1 LTPSEKYVSEIGFQT
16 FLSFWSFPSP
26 RAKKGKE
33 LCDLLVVCGND
44 IIIFSVKDII
54 AKKTGNEEVDY
65 KRWYRKAVE
74 ESIHQIN
81 GAERY
86 LRDNDSLIL
95 NDAVTQINLPP
106 KENRNYYR
114 IAVAFGKGEEYPL
127 IEKEDDTQKY
137 VHIYDEEAF
146 AFVLHE
152 LDTITDFVNF
162 LRAKEKIT
170 ETCAVIHPGEK
181 HLLAFYLLQGRE
193 FPEHEGIL
201 SLDDDLWEGML
212 QDQRYLEWKTL
223 TENSYVWDNLIKTLL
238 NDHFDNTLINS
249 ISREHLEIVVRLMA
263 KENRFERSR
272 LSNAFI
278 EFIGV
283 KEKPQL
289 ASRIFQSLTDDSVV
303 YVFVLGDVEK
313 RKERIQELQIRTF
326 IAKSLYPHKSKFI
339 GIATEPY
346 SKKGYSLDLHY
357 LNLPEWKEEWKIKA
371 LEFIDTLGYFKNMKE
386 TIIKGSE

>member
-1 LTPSEKYVSEIGFQT
+1 M
-16 FLSFWSFPSP
+16 
-26 RAKKGKE
+26 
-33 LCDLLVVCGND
+33 D
-44 IIIFSVKDII
+44 
-54 AKKTGNEEVDY
+54 
-65 KRWYRKAVE
+65 

-81 GAERY
+81 GAERF
-86 LRDNDSLIL
+86 LNNNDSFLL
-95 NDAVTQINLPP
+95 SDAVTQISLPP
-106 KENRNYYR
+106 KKNRNYYR
-114 IAVAFGKGEEYPL
+114 IAVAFGKDEEYPL
-127 IEKEDDTQKY
+127 IEHADATQKY

-146 AFVLHE
+146 AHVLRE

-162 LRAKEKIT
+162 LKAKEKVT

-181 HLLAFYLLQGRE
+181 HLLAFYLLQGRQ
-193 FPEHEGIL
+193 FPEQADFL

-223 TENSYVWDNLIKTLL
+223 IADSYVWDNLIKTLL
-238 NDHFDNTLINS
+238 RDHLDNTLINP

-272 LSNAFI
+272 LANAFI

-283 KEKPQL
+283 HEKPKL
-289 ASRIFQSLTDDSVV
+289 SSRIVQSLVDESAV
-303 YVFVLGDVEK
+303 YVFVLGDFEK

-346 SKKGYSLDLHY
+346 STKGHSLDLHY
-357 LNLPEWKEEWKIKA
+357 LNLTEWKEEWKIKA
-371 LEFIDTLGYFKNMKE
+371 LEFIDTLGYFKNMRE